1 MDADSVENKVVN
13 DAHNRKVARESSW
26 IYRLFQDAEF
36 NCKEKQKIIKNLIKE
51 FKEKEA
57 LNGQAN

>member
-1 MDADSVENKVVN
+1 MNADRVENKIIN

-26 IYRLFQDAEF
+26 IYGLFQDAEL

>member
-1 MDADSVENKVVN
+1 MDADSVENKVIN

-26 IYRLFQDAEF
+26 IYGLFQDAEL
-36 NCKEKQKIIKNLIKE
+36 NCKEKQKIITTLIKE
-51 FKEKEA
+51 FREKEE